1 MMTRQSLVEI
11 PRDGM
16 PAVVRVLWR
25 GCMAMMVVVV
35 LTMTSAMLAQQRG
48 NAEQRV
54 TDGVRQLVAAY
65 GTNDVEKYFT
75 IYAKDMSILRA
86 TGRWTYREY
95 YERWKQVVGGGGGNL
110 SADVVD
116 LKVQMLPG
124 GESAVATFQM
134 PVKSRF
140 PNEEAARGRSPQI
153 IYYMTT
159 VWAHRNNNWN
169 IVHVHWSVEP
179 PPQASTGGQ

>member
-1 MMTRQSLVEI
+1 MTTKSFVNSVRTGPYGIAALV
-11 PRDGM
+11 GGL
-16 PAVVRVLWR
+16 AVIGIVL
-25 GCMAMMVVVV
+25 AAAP
-35 LTMTSAMLAQQRG
+35 AMLAQG
-48 NAEQRV
+48 SGAEQQV
-54 TDGVRQLVAAY
+54 ADGVRQLVAAY

-75 IYAKDMSILRA
+75 IYAKDMTILRA
-86 TGRWTYREY
+86 TGRWTHPEY

-124 GESAVATFQM
+124 NESGVATFQM

-140 PNEEAARGRSPQI
+140 PNEEAARGRNPQI

-159 VWAHRNNNWN
+159 VWARRNNSWN
-169 IVHVHWSVEP
+169 IVHVHWSVQP
-179 PPQASTGGQ
+179 PPQQPSAR

>member
-1 MMTRQSLVEI
+1 MTTQFLY
-11 PRDGM
+11 
-16 PAVVRVLWR
+16 R
-25 GCMAMMVVVV
+25 GLAILGVVVSV
-35 LTMTSAMLAQQRG
+35 AIAGMQGQQRNG
-48 NAEQRV
+48 AEQQV
-54 TDGVRQLVAAY
+54 ADGVRQLVTAY
-65 GTNDVEKYFT
+65 GANDLEKYFT
-75 IYAKDMSILRA
+75 IYAKDMTILRA
-86 TGRWTYREY
+86 TGRWTHPEY

-140 PNEEAARGRSPQI
+140 PNAEAARGRNPEI

-159 VWAHRNNNWN
+159 VWARRNASWN
-169 IVHVHWSVEP
+169 IVHVHWSVQP
-179 PPQASTGGQ
+179 PPQTSSGR